1 MERAEILAAF
11 NFRHAC
17 KEFDKGKLIPNE
29 EFELILEAA
38 RLSPSSFGFEPW
50 KFLVVQNPAYREK
63 LKAGAWGATLKL
75 DTASHF
81 VVALCRKADMRYD
94 SDYIQYMMRD
104 VQHHP
109 QNVIETRASY
119 FKAFQEKDFD
129 LTDERKL
136 FDWAAKQAYIAL
148 GNMMTVAALRGIDSC
163 PIEGFDQQ
171 QTNGVLAEDFGIDT
185 TQFGVAYMV
194 AFGYRI
200 AQPQPKTRK
209 QLAEIVQT
217 F

>member
-17 KEFDKGKLIPNE
+17 KEFDKGKMIPSE

-171 QTNGVLAEDFGIDT
+171 QTNGQLADHFGIDT

-209 QLAEIVQT
+209 LLAEIVQT